1 MPEALLTQLRAISDG
16 RQTIEKI
23 VAALLI
29 ATGTLLS
36 PGCVGIGS
44 SKPDILILPVGDP
57 ERKGRQV
64 SVQVDVVV
72 NTLSGSTLSPQAL
85 SERLADARL
94 ILIAEQHTN
103 LEDHRIQLRVLE
115 LLQETGRP
123 LVIGLEMFE
132 VEDQSLLNGW
142 VAGQFTEPDFIE
154 QSDWYGS
161 WGYHWGYYRE
171 ILLFARAHAIPLVAL
186 SGPWEVVS
194 ETGAEP
200 NLSSQDHRSL
210 FRAFFEADDPVHG
223 GLQEDQLEAL
233 FAAQCRIDAVMAF
246 NAAEA
251 LEAHPDTTLVVLAGS
266 GHVVY
271 ELGIARQIQEWYE
284 GPVTTIVPVSVEDAN
299 RRVRASIGDFAWG
312 VPEMTDPAFPELGA
326 VSVSVE
332 GGLHVIHVEPDS
344 PAERG
349 GLETGDVLTRF
360 KDVVITA
367 KPDLNRTLAT
377 VEWGD
382 EVALIIQRDGAPRD
396 LTLKF
401 QR

>member
-1 MPEALLTQLRAISDG
+1 
-16 RQTIEKI
+16 
-23 VAALLI
+23 
-29 ATGTLLS
+29 
-36 PGCVGIGS
+36 
-44 SKPDILILPVGDP
+44 
-57 ERKGRQV
+57 
-64 SVQVDVVV
+64 
-72 NTLSGSTLSPQAL
+72 
-85 SERLADARL
+85 
-94 ILIAEQHTN
+94 
-103 LEDHRIQLRVLE
+103 
-115 LLQETGRP
+115 
-123 LVIGLEMFE
+123 
-132 VEDQSLLNGW
+132 
-142 VAGQFTEPDFIE
+142 
-154 QSDWYGS
+154 
-161 WGYHWGYYRE
+161 
-171 ILLFARAHAIPLVAL
+171 
-186 SGPWEVVS
+186 
-194 ETGAEP
+194 
-200 NLSSQDHRSL
+200 
-210 FRAFFEADDPVHG
+210 
-223 GLQEDQLEAL
+223 LQEDQLEAL

-396 LTLKF
+396 LTLTF

>member
-1 MPEALLTQLRAISDG
+1 M
-16 RQTIEKI
+16 IEKI

-29 ATGTLLS
+29 ATGTLLL

-44 SKPDILILPVGDP
+44 SRPDILTLSVGDP

-64 SVQVDVVV
+64 AVQVDAVV

-85 SERLADARL
+85 SKHLADARL

-115 LLQETGRP
+115 LLQETERP
-123 LVIGLEMFE
+123 LMIGLEMFE
-132 VEDQSLLNGW
+132 VEDQPILNAW
-142 VAGQFTEPDFIE
+142 IAGTVTEPDFIV

-186 SGPWEVVS
+186 SAPWEVVS
-194 ETGAEP
+194 ETGAAP
-200 NLSSQDHRSL
+200 DLSSQDHRSL
-210 FRAFFEADDPVHG
+210 FRAFFETDDPVHG
-223 GLQEDQLEAL
+223 GLQEDQFEEL
-233 FAAQCRIDAVMAF
+233 FAAQCRRDAVMAF

-251 LEAHPDTTLVVLAGS
+251 LEAHPDATLVVLAGI

-271 ELGIARQIQEWYE
+271 ELGIARQIQEWYK
-284 GPVTTIVPVSVEDAN
+284 GPVTTIVPVSVGDAN
-299 RRVRASIGDFAWG
+299 TRVRASIGDFAWG

-326 VSVSVE
+326 VWVSVE

-360 KDVVITA
+360 KDVAITA

-382 EVALIIQRDGAPRD
+382 EVALIIQRAGAPRD
-396 LTLKF
+396 LTLTF

>member
-1 MPEALLTQLRAISDG
+1 
-16 RQTIEKI
+16 
-23 VAALLI
+23 
-29 ATGTLLS
+29 
-36 PGCVGIGS
+36 VGIGS